1 MKTSEIQFAANL
13 EALSIPQ
20 CRLIVEALLEG
31 SLTQGELSKKTKLS
45 PASIEKHLEK
55 LISAGLVKIRLS
67 NGSRKV
73 HLQHS
78 VLGPTASWFA
88 SLV

>member
-20 CRLIVEALLEG
+20 CRRIVEALLEG
-31 SLTQGELSKKTKLS
+31 PLTQVELSKKSKLS

-55 LISAGLVKIRLS
+55 LISAGVVKIRLS

-78 VLGPTASWFA
+78 VLEPTASWFA